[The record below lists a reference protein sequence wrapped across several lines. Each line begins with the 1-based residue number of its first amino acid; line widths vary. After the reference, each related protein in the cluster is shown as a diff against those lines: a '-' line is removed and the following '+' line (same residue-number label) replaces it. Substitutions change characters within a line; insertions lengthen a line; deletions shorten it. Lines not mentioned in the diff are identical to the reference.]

1 MVSSLSF
8 SRLPQEVL
16 DEVAYLL
23 GSDNFYG
30 PPSSLMSL
38 VLTSR
43 HLYSRLSFRLNHHLY
58 ASIFRFKFD
67 TAAAEARFGSDRL
80 TSWALADELRRRCI
94 VLKRLRARI
103 DSTTTT
109 RHGCGGES
117 KMSLRDVLFTAYILV
132 LENDGKNM
140 AQLENYGRLED
151 WIREF
156 WFDPH
161 GSSLAIY
168 SMRTGGWPFDR
179 IETALGMWL
188 YWFMLKPGEQSKYF
202 FNEIISFKLM

>member
-1 MVSSLSF
+1 
-8 SRLPQEVL
+8 
-16 DEVAYLL
+16 
-23 GSDNFYG
+23 
-30 PPSSLMSL
+30 
-38 VLTSR
+38 
-43 HLYSRLSFRLNHHLY
+43 LY

-80 TSWALADELRRRCI
+80 TSWALTDELRRRCI
-94 VLKRLRARI
+94 VLKRLRART

-109 RHGCGGES
+109 REEES
-117 KMSLRDVLFTAYILV
+117 KMSLRDVLFTAYILT

-140 AQLENYGRLED
+140 AQLENYGRLHD
-151 WIREF
+151 WIHEF
-156 WFDPH
+156 WFDPQ

-188 YWFMLKPGEQSKYF
+188 FWFMLKPGEQRIFS
-202 FNEIISFKLM
+202 